1 MALVRDGLWNI
12 VNNKEKI
19 PTEGDKDIL
28 NFLSRRDRALATIV
42 LSVDPSLL
50 YLIGD
55 PDDPVVV
62 WNKLADQFQKKAN
75 KLALRRK
82 LYSLRLKDGD
92 SVQEHVKVM
101 IEIFDSLAAVGDPVK
116 EEDRVVHLLASL
128 PDSYGMLVTALE
140 ANAEVPKMEIVAERL
155 LHEESKLKERAVE
168 ETGLEIK
175 AMTSQHRALNVEDLD
190 TFGKTV
196 VTCQVK
202 LSLKGKKERL
212 VSVETST
219 RHIRLK

>member
-1 MALVRDGLWNI
+1 MATDSKNVALVPLNGKNYSTWKVQCRMAVMRDGLWDI

-28 NFLSRRDRALATIV
+28 NFLFRKDRALATIV

-62 WNKLADQFQKKAN
+62 RNKLADQFQKKTWEN

-92 SVQEHVKVM
+92 SVQEHVKMM
-101 IEIFDSLAAVGDPVK
+101 IEIF
-116 EEDRVVHLLASL
+116 
-128 PDSYGMLVTALE
+128 
-140 ANAEVPKMEIVAERL
+140 N
-155 LHEESKLKERAVE
+155 
-168 ETGLEIK
+168 
-175 AMTSQHRALNVEDLD
+175 
-190 TFGKTV
+190 
-196 VTCQVK
+196 
-202 LSLKGKKERL
+202 
-212 VSVETST
+212 
-219 RHIRLK
+219 

>member
-1 MALVRDGLWNI
+1 MATDSKNVALVPLNGKNYSTWKVQCRMALMRDGLLDI

-19 PTEGDKDIL
+19 RTEGDKDIL

-62 WNKLADQFQKKAN
+62 WNKLADQFQKKTWAN

-116 EEDRVVHLLASL
+116 DEDRVVHLLASL
-128 PDSYGMLVTALE
+128 PDSYGMLDTALE
-140 ANAEVPKMEIVAERL
+140 ANAEVPKMEIVTERL
-155 LHEESKLKERAVE
+155 CTRRGSSKSELLRRQARKLK
-168 ETGLEIK
+168 
-175 AMTSQHRALNVEDLD
+175 H
-190 TFGKTV
+190 
-196 VTCQVK
+196 
-202 LSLKGKKERL
+202 
-212 VSVETST
+212 
-219 RHIRLK
+219 